1 MGIYCAW
8 TAKRVFPMLK
18 DEEKLMIEIFGK
30 IVSEKELEE
39 YLNMEDETR
48 QQELETY
55 RDIVRSTR

>member
-1 MGIYCAW
+1 
-8 TAKRVFPMLK
+8 MLK